1 MIALVLAAGFG
12 TRFRP
17 ETLTRPKPLL
27 PLGGRP
33 ILFHVF
39 DHLLGE
45 GADAFVVNA
54 HHLAEELRSAVGE
67 SYAGVPV
74 AWSVEEEIL
83 GTAGGIRRAHE
94 RGLLGSGPFLVANG
108 DVFTTLPLGR
118 LLAGRHEPG
127 VASALAVLPNENPSV
142 DTPLWADAA
151 GRLVAVGGERPG
163 ADATGPWL
171 FTGLQAATPALVAR
185 IPAGFPRAREGR
197 PRALRPR
204 RGTARSRS
212 SRTRRSD
219 GLSSTSARESAWRRL
234 KLPSPRRRAPP
245 PTPPADI
252 RHHLLIHFM
261 DLPCHVKIW
270 IFAFAGVTRTAAWRR
285 LRFER

>member
-39 DHLLGE
+39 DHLLAQ

-54 HHLAEELRSAVGE
+54 HHLAQELRGAIGE

-83 GTAGGIRRAHE
+83 GTAGGIRHAHG
-94 RGLLGSGPFLVANG
+94 RGLLGGGAFLVANA

-118 LLAGRHEPG
+118 LLAGRHRED
-127 VASALAVLPNENPSV
+127 VVSSLAVLPNGNPSV
-142 DTPLWADAA
+142 DTSLWADAE

-163 ADATGPWL
+163 EDATGPWL
-171 FTGLQAATPALVAR
+171 FTGLQAAKPALVTR
-185 IPAGFPRAREGR
+185 IPAGFAELARHVLEPSVAARDGAF
-197 PRALRPR
+197 ALVPY
-204 RGTARSRS
+204 S
-212 SRTRRSD
+212 RSD
-219 GLSSTSARESAWRRL
+219 GLWFDLGTRERL
-234 KLPSPRRRAPP
+234 AAAEVALATRE
-245 PTPPADI
+245 
-252 RHHLLIHFM
+252 
-261 DLPCHVKIW
+261 
-270 IFAFAGVTRTAAWRR
+270 AGVTSDTASD
-285 LRFER
+285 